1 MKNEPSGR
9 EIQIMMR
16 LKNKECCIEE
26 LGKEFSL
33 SFHHIY
39 RNVAFLKKRCFIQ
52 EVINPIDRRIKI
64 LSLTHEGK
72 LYLGKLEVRKSAIA
86 KLDSWLDK
94 KFSEIGI
101 DCQRLFSYGK

>member
-1 MKNEPSGR
+1 MKNEPNGR
-9 EIQIMMR
+9 EIQIMMKI
-16 LKNKECCIEE
+16 KNKERCIEE

-39 RNVAFLKKRCFIQ
+39 RNVAFLKKRGFIQ
-52 EVINPIDRRIKI
+52 ETISPIDRRIKI
-64 LSLTHEGK
+64 LSLTNQGK
-72 LYLGKLEVRKSAIA
+72 LYIGKLEIRKSAIE

-94 KFSEIGI
+94 KFNEIGI